1 MCDAPA
7 SEFPGGVCFPNLPC
21 TTAEVSVVLLSQHCM
36 NPFAFVCYGEVKV
49 EVRGSHRRQ
58 WQAFR

>member
-7 SEFPGGVCFPNLPC
+7 SEFPGGGCFPNLSC
-21 TTAEVSVVLLSQHCM
+21 TTDEVSVVLLNQHCM
-36 NPFAFVCYGEVKV
+36 NPFAFACYGEVKV
-49 EVRGSHRRQ
+49 EVRGPYRRR